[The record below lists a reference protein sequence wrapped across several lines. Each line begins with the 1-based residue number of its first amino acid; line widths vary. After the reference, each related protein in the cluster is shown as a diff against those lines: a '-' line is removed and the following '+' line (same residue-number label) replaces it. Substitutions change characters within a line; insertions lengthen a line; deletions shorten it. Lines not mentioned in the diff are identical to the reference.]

1 MQRLSSFFRQL
12 HHPFHSPHSS
22 IAPPGC
28 RRQPVTGT
36 LESIQQTQAL
46 ITCKSSSKVQRSNR
60 LLTQRSTPLFAHSL
74 PSKYSRQDR
83 KMRDLVNIA
92 SLGTSS
98 ALAANASPK
107 KPQKAAKLDDLAA
120 EQPVVGSTDEVYQ
133 EAVRKLNTL
142 QSNAKTLDAIRKNR
156 DMGAYKNI
164 PDVIDFA
171 ARVGISVSSNILER
185 LDELS
190 CIHVAGTKG
199 KGSVCAF
206 TESILRAS
214 GFKTGFYS
222 SPHLVEVRERI
233 RINGQPLPKE
243 DFAKHFFTV
252 YSRLEASKDD
262 YNGKMPPYFRFL
274 TLMAFHTFL
283 EEKVDV
289 AIMEVGIG
297 GEYDCTN
304 IIRKPVVVG
313 ITSLGMDHIGV
324 LGNTIDKIAWHKA
337 GIIKS
342 GRPAFTVPQPEKS
355 IQVIKDRAREKQA
368 SVHVV
373 PSLMSYGFHGDD
385 INLGLA
391 GTHQHLNATLA
402 LQLAKTW
409 VTEERP
415 GEIDFDDDD
424 GELSCK
430 YPRIA
435 DTSPVT
441 DEVLNGG
448 DVPQAEPF
456 TLPKQFIRG
465 LTSCYWP
472 GRNQIIRREKVTY
485 YLDGAHTPRSI
496 KACCKWFNRRAE
508 AEARDLEGPVAKVLI
523 FNTTGD
529 RDEYSL
535 LPKLVESGF
544 HGTVFCPNVISLY
557 SHETTADTTNH
568 TTTTER
574 QMNRCEKNYIAFQN
588 LLKQLQTDAASP
600 ETPTA
605 AHGDPSHIEHVQ
617 ASGSLNQVVQ
627 HSPVDPMD
635 QPSSTCDQTGDRTL
649 TSNLDRTGSNQFV
662 NTKIVKLP
670 SMTDALQW
678 AACCKDSHLSSPS
691 IHDPTPSNHAIS
703 ANHIQVLITGSLH
716 LVGGVIS
723 ILDPKLAC
731 MPNSE

>member
-1 MQRLSSFFRQL
+1 MLRLGSCFRQ
-12 HHPFHSPHSS
+12 FHSLHPS

-28 RRQPVTGT
+28 RRRPVAWTIA
-36 LESIQQTQAL
+36 SIQQSKPL
-46 ITCKSSSKVQRSNR
+46 IICKSSYKVQTHNR
-60 LLTQRSTPLFAHSL
+60 LLKQTS
-74 PSKYSRQDR
+74 PSKYSRLDNR
-83 KMRDLVNIA
+83 MRDLVNIA
-92 SLGTSS
+92 SMGSS
-98 ALAANASPK
+98 STLAANASPK
-107 KPQKAAKLDDLAA
+107 KPEKAANRASSTG
-120 EQPVVGSTDEVYQ
+120 QSVVGSTDEVYQ
-133 EAVRKLNTL
+133 EAIRKLNTL
-142 QSNAKTLDAIRKNR
+142 QSNAKTLDEIRKNR

-164 PDVIDFA
+164 PDVIDGA
-171 ARVGISVSSNILER
+171 TRVGISLER

-243 DFAKHFFTV
+243 DFAKNFFTV
-252 YSRLEASKDD
+252 YNRLEATKED
-262 YNGKMPPYFRFL
+262 YDGKMPAYFRFL
-274 TLMAFHTFL
+274 TLLAFHTFL

-313 ITSLGMDHIGV
+313 ITSLGIDHIGV

-342 GRPAFTVPQPEKS
+342 GRPAFTVPQPENS
-355 IQVIKDRAREKQA
+355 IQVIKERAREKEA
-368 SVHVV
+368 SLQVV

-385 INLGLA
+385 VSLGLA
-391 GTHQHLNATLA
+391 GMHQYMNATLA

-415 GEIDFDDDD
+415 GKIDFEDDDD
-424 GELSCK
+424 EPSSK
-430 YPRIA
+430 HPRIA
-435 DTSPVT
+435 DTLPVT
-441 DEVLNGG
+441 DEVLNTG
-448 DVPQAEPF
+448 DVTEAQPF
-456 TLPKQFIRG
+456 TVPKQFIKG

-472 GRNQIIRREKVTY
+472 GRNQIIRRKNITY

-508 AEARDLEGPVAKVLI
+508 MDARDLEGPVAKVLI
-523 FNTTGD
+523 FNTTGE

-544 HGTVFCPNVISLY
+544 HGVVFCPNIISLY
-557 SHETTADTTNH
+557 SHEASADTTNH
-568 TTTTER
+568 TTTTEK
-574 QMNRCEKNYIAFQN
+574 QMKRCEKNLEAFQH
-588 LLKQLQTDAASP
+588 LLKQLQRDVYSS
-600 ETPTA
+600 ELPTA
-605 AHGDPSHIEHVQ
+605 AHGDYSRIEVAQ
-617 ASGSLNQVVQ
+617 ASGSLHQQTVQYTPTNVV
-627 HSPVDPMD
+627 D
-635 QPSSTCDQTGDRTL
+635 QPSSTCNQSGDRTL
-649 TSNLDRTGSNQFV
+649 TRNLDGTGSDQFV
-662 NTKIVKLP
+662 DAKLVKLS

-678 AACCKDSHLSSPS
+678 AACCKDSNLSSPS
-691 IHDPTPSNHAIS
+691 LHDPTPSNHATS

-716 LVGGVIS
+716 LVGGVIG
-723 ILDPKLAC
+723 ILDPELASR
-731 MPNSE
+731 PDPE